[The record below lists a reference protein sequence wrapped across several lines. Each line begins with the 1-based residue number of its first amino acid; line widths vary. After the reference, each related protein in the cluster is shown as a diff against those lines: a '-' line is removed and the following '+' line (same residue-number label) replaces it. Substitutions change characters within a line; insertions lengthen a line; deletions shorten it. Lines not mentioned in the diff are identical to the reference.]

1 MTTEEFSNEFD
12 VLLNSY
18 SIPTEYGKAD
28 NIVSLD
34 FNEYD
39 KSVFLTQAQE
49 AIIIELYNG
58 KNVFRDSFEKTEE
71 IRRYLS
77 TLIRTYSS
85 SDKVTGILGVS
96 GNSVFFHL
104 PDDLWFIT
112 YESAVFDDPRLGCL
126 DKEEAVVVPVS
137 QDDYFRIS
145 NNPFRGPNNR
155 RALRLDVKDNTVE
168 IVSEYNISKYLV
180 RYISRLSP
188 IIVAEL
194 PDGLS
199 INGISTI
206 TECKLSS
213 ALHRIIL
220 ERAVKYALMS
230 RLPGAGTQKEQNV

>member
-18 SIPTEYGKAD
+18 SIPTEYGKAN

-34 FNEYD
+34 LNEYD

-58 KNVFRDSFEKTEE
+58 KNIFRDSFEKTEE
-71 IRRYLS
+71 MRRYLS
-77 TLIRTYSS
+77 SLIMTYTS

-96 GNSVFFHL
+96 KNSVFFNL

-126 DKEEAVVVPVS
+126 NKEEAVIVPVS
-137 QDDYFRIS
+137 QDDYFRVS
-145 NNPFRGPNNR
+145 NNPFRGPGKK
-155 RALRLDVKDNTVE
+155 RALRLDIKDNVVE

-180 RYISRLSP
+180 RYLSRLSP
-188 IIVAEL
+188 IILAEL

-199 INGISTI
+199 IGGISTI

>member
-18 SIPTEYGKAD
+18 SIPTEYGKAN

-34 FNEYD
+34 INEYD

-58 KNVFRDSFEKTEE
+58 KNIFRDSFEKTEE
-71 IRRYLS
+71 MRRYLS
-77 TLIRTYSS
+77 SLIMTYTS

-96 GNSVFFHL
+96 KNSVFFNL

-126 DKEEAVVVPVS
+126 NKEEAVIVPVS
-137 QDDYFRIS
+137 QDDYFRVS
-145 NNPFRGPNNR
+145 NNPFRGPGKK
-155 RALRLDVKDNTVE
+155 RALRLDIKDNVVE

-180 RYISRLSP
+180 RYLSRLSP
-188 IIVAEL
+188 IILAEL

-199 INGISTI
+199 IGGISTI
-206 TECKLSS
+206 TECKLNS

-230 RLPGAGTQKEQNV
+230 RLPGAEDQKE